1 MSNSLDNTSGANK
14 SGADESEANKPE
26 DGLHVY
32 VIAGEPSG
40 DVIGGRLIEALTA
53 AVGPGLRVSGVGGP
67 EMEAAGLKSLFAY
80 GELAIMGLFEVL
92 PSVPRLLRR
101 MRLVAGD
108 IERLKPD
115 VIVTIDSPGFVFG
128 VIRRLRSRDCPRVH
142 YVAPTIWAWRAGRV
156 RKFRKHFDH
165 LLALFPFEPPLF
177 DAAGLASTFVGHPV
191 AEGGVDDGDGAAFRA
206 RHGIAPDA
214 TMLCVLPGSRRGEVS
229 RLTLIARETLARVMP
244 NHPDVTLVIPAAANV
259 RAMIEESV
267 ATWPWPVLVVDGA
280 RERYDAFAAADLALA
295 TSGTVTLEL
304 SWAAVPTVVI
314 YRVPW
319 LTGEIARRMIRVRF
333 ASIVNIVADREVLPE
348 FLQSRCRPELI
359 GETLG
364 GLLSDGPRRA
374 EIGAEARRISRNL
387 EPGGERPSARAARAV
402 LDIVA
407 AARNR

>member
-1 MSNSLDNTSGANK
+1 MNAPDSSAST
-14 SGADESEANKPE
+14 
-26 DGLHVY
+26 DGVHVY

-40 DVIGGRLIEALTA
+40 DVIGARLIEALQLTA
-53 AVGPGLRVSGVGGP
+53 GPGFRVSGVGGP
-67 EMEAAGLKSLFAY
+67 EMEAAGLESLFPY
-80 GELAIMGLFEVL
+80 DELAIMGLFEVL

-101 MRLVAGD
+101 MRRVATD

-128 VIRRLRSRDCPRVH
+128 VIRRLRSRECPRVH

-191 AEGGVDDGDGAAFRA
+191 AEGDVDAGNGAAFRA
-206 RHGIAPDA
+206 RHGVAPDA

-229 RLTLIARETLARVMP
+229 RLLPVARETLARVMP
-244 NHPDVTLVIPAAANV
+244 EHRDVTLVIPAAANV
-259 RAMIEESV
+259 RALIEDTVS
-267 ATWPWPVLVVDGA
+267 AWPWPVVVVDGA
-280 RERYDAFAAADLALA
+280 QERYDAFAAADLALA

-304 SWAAVPTVVI
+304 SWAGVPAIVM

-348 FLQSRCRPELI
+348 FLQPRCRPELI
-359 GETLG
+359 AAALG
-364 GLLSDGPRRA
+364 DLIADPKGRA
-374 EIGAEARRISRNL
+374 DIGGEARKISRNL
-387 EPGGERPSARAARAV
+387 EPGGARPSRRAARAV

-407 AARNR
+407 VHRNR

>member
-1 MSNSLDNTSGANK
+1 MSDLGSKGPA
-14 SGADESEANKPE
+14 

-32 VIAGEPSG
+32 LIAGEPSG
-40 DVIGGRLIEALTA
+40 DVIGGRLIEALNVSA
-53 AVGPGLRVSGVGGP
+53 GPNFRVSGVGGP
-67 EMEAAGLKSLFAY
+67 EMEAAGLKSLFGY

-101 MRLVAGD
+101 MRLVAAD
-108 IERLKPD
+108 IERQKPD

-191 AEGGVDDGDGAAFRA
+191 AEGNVDAGDGAAFRK

-214 TMLCVLPGSRRGEVS
+214 TVLCVLPGSRRGEVS
-229 RLTLIARETLARVMP
+229 RLLPIARETLARVMP
-244 NHPDVTLVIPAAANV
+244 DHRDVTLVIPAAANV
-259 RAMIEESV
+259 RALIEQTVSR
-267 ATWPWPVLVVDGA
+267 WPWPVVIADGA
-280 RERYDAFAAADLALA
+280 EERYDAFAAADLALA

-304 SWAAVPTVVI
+304 SWAGVPTIVM
-314 YRVPW
+314 YRGPW
-319 LTGEIARRMIRVRF
+319 LTGEIARRMIRIRY

-348 FLQSRCRPELI
+348 FLQPRCRPELI
-359 GETLG
+359 AAALRD
-364 GLLSDGPRRA
+364 LISNPKRRA
-374 EIGAEARRISRNL
+374 DIGGEARKISRDM
-387 EPGGERPSARAARAV
+387 EPGGERPSSRAARAV

-407 AARNR
+407 AHRNR

>member
-1 MSNSLDNTSGANK
+1 MSDLGSKGPN
-14 SGADESEANKPE
+14 

-32 VIAGEPSG
+32 LIAGEPSG
-40 DVIGGRLIEALTA
+40 DVIGGRLIEALNATA
-53 AVGPGLRVSGVGGP
+53 GSNFSVSGVGGP
-67 EMEAAGLKSLFAY
+67 EMEAAGLKSLFPY

-101 MRLVAGD
+101 MRSVAAD

-165 LLALFPFEPPLF
+165 LLALFPFEPTLF

-191 AEGGVDDGDGAAFRA
+191 AEGDVDAGDGVGFRA
-206 RHGIAPDA
+206 RHGIPTSS

-229 RLTLIARETLARVMP
+229 RLLPIARETLERVMP
-244 NHPDVTLVIPAAANV
+244 DHSDVTLVIPAAANV
-259 RAMIEESV
+259 RALIEETVSE
-267 ATWPWPVLVVDGA
+267 WPWPVVVADGA
-280 RERYDAFAAADLALA
+280 EERYDAFAAADLALA

-304 SWAAVPTVVI
+304 SWAAVPTIVM

-319 LTGEIARRMIRVRF
+319 LTGEIARRMIRVRY
-333 ASIVNIVADREVLPE
+333 ASIVNIVADRELLPE
-348 FLQSRCRPELI
+348 FLQPRCRPKLI
-359 GETLG
+359 AAA
-364 GLLSDGPRRA
+364 LSDLISNPKRRV
-374 EIGAEARRISRNL
+374 EIGAEARRISRGM

-407 AARNR
+407 AHRKR

>member
-1 MSNSLDNTSGANK
+1 MSDSQDNK
-14 SGADESEANKPE
+14 SGANDSEAEKSE
-26 DGLHVY
+26 DGLHIY

-101 MRLVAGD
+101 MRLVAKD

-115 VIVTIDSPGFVFG
+115 IIVTIDSPGFVFG

-206 RHGIAPDA
+206 RHDIAPDA

-244 NHPDVTLVIPAAANV
+244 NHPDVILVIPAAENV
-259 RAMIEESV
+259 RAMIEETV
-267 ATWPWPVLVVDGA
+267 ATWPWPVMVVDGPT
-280 RERYDAFAAADLALA
+280 ERYDAFAAADLALA

-304 SWAAVPTVVI
+304 SWAAVPTIVI

-348 FLQSRCRPELI
+348 FLQSRCRPKLI
-359 GETLG
+359 GETLDA
-364 GLLSDGPRRA
+364 LLSDLPRRA
-374 EIGAEARRISRNL
+374 EIGAEVRQISRNL
-387 EPGGERPSARAARAV
+387 EPGGARPSARAARAV

-407 AARNR
+407 AAGNR

>member
-1 MSNSLDNTSGANK
+1 MPG
-14 SGADESEANKPE
+14 

-40 DVIGGRLIEALTA
+40 DVIGARLIEALTA
-53 AVGPGLRVSGVGGP
+53 AVGPDLRVSGVGGP

-101 MRLVAGD
+101 MRLVAKD

-156 RKFRKHFDH
+156 RKFHKHFDH

-214 TMLCVLPGSRRGEVS
+214 TVLCVLPGSRHGEVS
-229 RLTLIARETLARVMP
+229 RLEPIARETLARVMP
-244 NHPDVTLVIPAAANV
+244 DHPDVVLVVPAAANV
-259 RAMIEESV
+259 RSLIEETV
-267 ATWPWPVLVVDGA
+267 ATWPWPVAVVDGA

-304 SWAAVPTVVI
+304 SWAAVPTVVM
-314 YRVPW
+314 YRLPR

-348 FLQSRCRPELI
+348 FIQSRCRPKPIAGAVRE
-359 GETLG
+359 
-364 GLLSDGPRRA
+364 LLSNPQRRA
-374 EIGAEARRISRNL
+374 EIGAEARRISRDL

>member
-1 MSNSLDNTSGANK
+1 MSEQSATHTG
-14 SGADESEANKPE
+14 E
-26 DGLHVY
+26 DGPADGPHVY
-32 VIAGEPSG
+32 LIAGEPSG
-40 DVIGGRLIEALTA
+40 DVIGGRLIEALSATA
-53 AVGPGLRVSGVGGP
+53 GPSLRVSGVGGP

-80 GELAIMGLFEVL
+80 GELAIMGLIEVL

-101 MRLVAGD
+101 MRTVAAD

-191 AEGGVDDGDGAAFRA
+191 AEGDVDAGDGAAFRA
-206 RHGIAPDA
+206 RHGISGN
-214 TMLCVLPGSRRGEVS
+214 TTLLCVLPGSRRGEVS
-229 RLTLIARETLARVMP
+229 RLLPIARETLDRVMP
-244 NHPDVTLVIPAAANV
+244 GKPDLTLVIPAASNV
-259 RAMIEESV
+259 RALVEETV
-267 ATWPWPVLVVDGA
+267 AAWPWPVRVVDGGA
-280 RERYDAFAAADLALA
+280 ERYDAFAAADLALA

-304 SWAAVPTVVI
+304 SWAAVPTIVM

-319 LTGEIARRMIRVRF
+319 LTGEIARRMIRVKY
-333 ASIVNIVADREVLPE
+333 ASIVNIVANREVLPE
-348 FLQSRCRPELI
+348 FLQRRCRPELI
-359 GETLG
+359 ADALG
-364 GLLSDGPRRA
+364 DLIADPRRRA
-374 EIGAEARRISRNL
+374 EIGGAAREISRNM
-387 EPGGERPSARAARAV
+387 EPGGERPSLRAARAV

-407 AARNR
+407 AHRNR